1 MRTRRLPALIVAL
14 TVCAA
19 GLVAGCGSSQEDR
32 PDVQEGVPLH
42 LGDLTYNVSITRYLN
57 PNDTEDRAY
66 LQGAPKLPNDET
78 YLGVFMQITNDGD
91 KTQVIPQDM
100 KVIDT
105 EGTEYSPAPLDNDFS
120 LDLGSQVTSG
130 GVVPDPESAAANG
143 PIQGSMALFLIS
155 EASIEN
161 RPLELVIP
169 SPDGSTGQIQLD
181 L

>member
-19 GLVAGCGSSQEDR
+19 GLVAGCGSSQDETN
-32 PDVQEGVPLH
+32 VQEGAPLH
-42 LGDLTYNVSITRYLN
+42 LGDLKYNVSITRYLN
-57 PNDTEDRAY
+57 PNDAEDKAY
-66 LQGAPKLPNDET
+66 LEGAPKLPNDET
-78 YLGVFMQITNDGD
+78 YLGVFMQINNDGD
-91 KTQVIPQDM
+91 HAQVIPQDM

-120 LDLGSQVTSG
+120 LALGSQVAG
-130 GVVPDPESAAANG
+130 GAVVPDPESTAANG
-143 PIQGSMALFLIS
+143 PIQGSMVLFLIS
-155 EASIEN
+155 ESSIEN

-169 SPDGSTGQIQLD
+169 SPDGGTGQIQLD